1 MRPVMGVTLHGVEA
15 RKVEVEVEITGGL
28 FSVSVVGLPDTAVKE
43 ARERV
48 RAALRA
54 VGLNVRGR
62 VAINLAPA
70 DLPKEGALLD
80 LPMAVG
86 IAVAMGEASPPE
98 GAILM
103 GELALDGR
111 VRKARGVVP
120 AALLALREGWRIFV
134 PRENVD
140 EVSLIKGVCAYA
152 VENLGELLAHLRG
165 ERPLQ
170 RVKPHPIP
178 EDPLKADPDLSEIK
192 GHSQAKRALE
202 IAAAGHHNIF
212 MIGSPGSGKTMLA
225 RALRGILPPLSDQE
239 AMEVLLVKSTVGLS
253 PGNVKERPFRI
264 VHHTASTVAV
274 CGGGPNLRPGEVSLA
289 HRGVLFLDEFTEFRR
304 ELIEALRQPLED
316 GSIVVSRAS
325 GSVSYPARV
334 LLVAA
339 CNPCPCGYLGDPSKQ
354 CRCSAAAIERYQRK
368 ISGPIVDRMDLYVS
382 VPRLSPQELVSFSP
396 AKSEDSATVRERVA
410 EARKRQLSRWE
421 KWGYS
426 CNAEVPEKILK
437 RHLNLSPEALGF
449 LEKMAGKLQL
459 TGRGI
464 TRILRVARTIA
475 DLDGASFVS
484 MGHLSEALAYRKGAS
499 MPWTS

>member
-1 MRPVMGVTLHGVEA
+1 MRPVIGVTLHGVEA

-28 FSVSVVGLPDTAVKE
+28 FSISIVGLPDTAVRE
-43 ARERV
+43 AKERV
-48 RAALRA
+48 RAALRS

-86 IAVAMGEASPPE
+86 IAVAMGEAKPPE
-98 GAILM
+98 RAILM

-120 AALLALREGWRIFV
+120 AAFLALKEGFKIFV
-134 PRENVD
+134 PKENIG
-140 EVSLIKGVCAYA
+140 EVSLVKGVEAYA
-152 VENLGELLAHLRG
+152 VESLRELLAHLRG
-165 ERPLQ
+165 DMALK
-170 RVKPHPIP
+170 RVEEYQEIDELP
-178 EDPLKADPDLSEIK
+178 KADPDLSEIK

-225 RALRGILPPLSDQE
+225 KALRGILPPLSDQE
-239 AMEVLLVKSTVGLS
+239 VMEVLLVKSTVGLP
-253 PGNVKERPFRI
+253 PGNIKERPFRI

-274 CGGGPNLRPGEVSLA
+274 CGGGPNLRPGEISLA

-304 ELIEALRQPLED
+304 ELVEALRQPLED
-316 GSIVVSRAS
+316 GAIVVSRAS

-339 CNPCPCGYLGDPSKQ
+339 CNPCPCGYLGDPIRQ
-354 CRCSAAAIERYQRK
+354 CRCSASAIERYQRK

-382 VPRLSPQELVSFSP
+382 VPRLSPQELVSINP
-396 AKSEDSATVRERVA
+396 ADSTDSATVRERVIK
-410 EARKRQLSRWE
+410 ARTLQLARWE

-426 CNAEVPEKILK
+426 CNAEVPEKILRK
-437 RHLNLSPEALGF
+437 HLSLSGDALTF

-475 DLDGASFVS
+475 DLDNSSDVS
-484 MGHLSEALAYRKGAS
+484 IGHLSEALAYRKGAS
-499 MPWTS
+499 MSWMS